1 MDNDPQLSYRIRA
14 KSIKKAIKQAPE
26 YGQIDILINTVK
38 MAIMENEEN
47 SPFPEMKKEVKRLT
61 KTDVSDLSNDLTRIL
76 KKFLE
81 TTESNKKQTEELKN
95 I

>member
-1 MDNDPQLSYRIRA
+1 
-14 KSIKKAIKQAPE
+14 
-26 YGQIDILINTVK
+26 
-38 MAIMENEEN
+38 MENEEN